1 MMMTWIGG
9 QQVDLCSEAEASAVP
24 LWGLRR
30 LMGMAICGRHGGWLC
45 EESCSGNWQNSIWVK
60 QFSFFLNECKLVQKL
75 KCPVVS
81 YFSVAGAGAS
91 NDTIQTWLLSQVCFF
106 LFSGILSSHG
116 DTRFVTAVKSTPGN
130 SLAVQ
135 WLRLSAPNAGGPS
148 FNPWSGLQMIWSH
161 ATVHASTKDPM
172 CCK

>member
-1 MMMTWIGG
+1 MMTWIGG

-24 LWGLRR
+24 LWRLRR
-30 LMGMAICGRHGGWLC
+30 LMGVLYVGDMGYYVRNLAVATDRTQ
-45 EESCSGNWQNSIWVK
+45 SGLS
-60 QFSFFLNECKLVQKL
+60 SFLSFLNECKLVQKL

-106 LFSGILSSHG
+106 LFSGVLSSHG

-130 SLAVQ
+130 SLAV
-135 WLRLSAPNAGGPS
+135 
-148 FNPWSGLQMIWSH
+148 
-161 ATVHASTKDPM
+161 
-172 CCK
+172 

>member
-1 MMMTWIGG
+1 MMTWIGG

-24 LWGLRR
+24 LWRLRR
-30 LMGMAICGRHGGWLC
+30 LMGVLYVGDMGYYVRNLAVATDRTQ
-45 EESCSGNWQNSIWVK
+45 SGLS
-60 QFSFFLNECKLVQKL
+60 SFLSFLNECKLVQKL

-106 LFSGILSSHG
+106 LFSGVLSSHG

-135 WLRLSAPNAGGPS
+135 WLRLYAPNAGGPS
-148 FNPWSGLQMIWSH
+148 FNPWSGN
-161 ATVHASTKDPM
+161 
-172 CCK
+172 